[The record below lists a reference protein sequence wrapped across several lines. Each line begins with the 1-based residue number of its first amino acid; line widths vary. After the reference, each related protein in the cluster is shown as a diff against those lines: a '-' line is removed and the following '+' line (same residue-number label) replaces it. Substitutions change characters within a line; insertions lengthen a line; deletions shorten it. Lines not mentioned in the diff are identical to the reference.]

1 MSPQNEE
8 SHRLLRLAR
17 RDYSAFLALVAAP
30 GVEFAVAAFHA
41 QQAVEKA
48 LKAVMSGYGL
58 EYRRT
63 HDLEE
68 LASRIADTG
77 VVSVPVSHADLRALT
92 PYGVAF
98 RYDDEIT
105 DILSPSNAKQF
116 VDEIL
121 SWAQNIIGA
130 AT

>member
-1 MSPQNEE
+1 M
-8 SHRLLRLAR
+8 
-17 RDYSAFLALVAAP
+17 
-30 GVEFAVAAFHA
+30 EFAVAAFHA
-41 QQAVEKA
+41 QQTVEKA

-63 HDLEE
+63 DDLED

-77 VVSVPVSHADLRALT
+77 VVPVPVSYADLRALT

-116 VDEIL
+116 IDEIL
-121 SWAQNIIGA
+121 SWAQNIIGV